1 MVFSCNLIQAREF
14 ANELRASTKAPKNPA
29 VWLEGSNNA
38 GQNGSSAD
46 TSTVSDAYS
55 KMLTIFIPLLVDEVY
70 LFSLNA
76 ALIMLVWLYRQ
87 TNEYY
92 ICRVPFLHILCASK
106 YLHLFQLV
114 LLTLTSVDLEQ
125 MTLMMTT

>member
-1 MVFSCNLIQAREF
+1 MIQAREF

-55 KMLTIFIPLLVDEVY
+55 KMLTIFIPLLVDEVILIFPECGYVIY
-70 LFSLNA
+70 LFSFTYQL
-76 ALIMLVWLYRQ
+76 M
-87 TNEYY
+87 Y
-92 ICRVPFLHILCASK
+92 ITLAEFLFCTF
-106 YLHLFQLV
+106 YV
-114 LLTLTSVDLEQ
+114 L
-125 MTLMMTT
+125 